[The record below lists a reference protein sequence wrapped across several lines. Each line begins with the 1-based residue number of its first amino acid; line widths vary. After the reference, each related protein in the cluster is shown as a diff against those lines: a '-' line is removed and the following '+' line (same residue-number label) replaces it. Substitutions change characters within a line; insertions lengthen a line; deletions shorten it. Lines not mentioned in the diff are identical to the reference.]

1 MILKH
6 DNSLLSEKKIESSL
20 KELKGYL
27 AYIQDIHQSKNYTF
41 PESSINLPFDDAAK
55 DEVLRLAEKKK
66 TSDLKYILVIG
77 IGGSNLGAKA
87 VYDALR
93 GYFDPLCLGTYPK
106 ILFLDT
112 ADPTFLKA
120 VAKFLSEEIKS
131 QNEII
136 VNAVSKSVETTE
148 TILIWKEWR
157 RF

>member
-1 MILKH
+1 M
-6 DNSLLSEKKIESSL
+6 
-20 KELKGYL
+20 
-27 AYIQDIHQSKNYTF
+27 
-41 PESSINLPFDDAAK
+41 
-55 DEVLRLAEKKK
+55 
-66 TSDLKYILVIG
+66 KYILVIG

-136 VNAVSKSVETTE
+136 VNAVSKSGETTE
-148 TILIWKEWR
+148 TIFNLEGVAEILKKRFGDFSSRLVITTKEGSHLHKKSDCYGNGCPDFAGER
-157 RF
+157 PREILRFFSGRAFPARFGRL